1 MLRALRVPNMMSVL
15 LLAASA
21 AALSAPE
28 TVHQALRSR
37 RTTHNFQRGQPV
49 GEDILRRAVEAATMA
64 PNHKLTEPWLFR
76 RLGRQSIEAI
86 ATLNAA
92 AIADPDKA
100 KAKAARWAA
109 IENWLVAASDDVL
122 KSDAVALRRLV
133 VTSRITPDDELLT
146 LEDYAATCCA
156 VQNLQLSFAAD
167 GVGTKWTSGDIQR
180 TPEFEKIVGVDAQRE
195 RVVGVVWYGFADGDA
210 KPAKRKLSV
219 DDVLLEV
226 A

>member
-1 MLRALRVPNMMSVL
+1 M
-15 LLAASA
+15 
-21 AALSAPE
+21 
-28 TVHQALRSR
+28 
-37 RTTHNFQRGQPV
+37 
-49 GEDILRRAVEAATMA
+49 
-64 PNHKLTEPWLFR
+64 
-76 RLGRQSIEAI
+76 RQ
-86 ATLNAA
+86 
-92 AIADPDKA
+92 
-100 KAKAARWAA
+100 
-109 IENWLVAASDDVL
+109 
-122 KSDAVALRRLV
+122 
-133 VTSRITPDDELLT
+133 PDDELLT